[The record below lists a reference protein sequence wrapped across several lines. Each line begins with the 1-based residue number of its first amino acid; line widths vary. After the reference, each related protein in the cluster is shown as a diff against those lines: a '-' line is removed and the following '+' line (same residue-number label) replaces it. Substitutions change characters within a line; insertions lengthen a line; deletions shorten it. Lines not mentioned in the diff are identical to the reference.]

1 MKISDSE
8 MEIMKILWSCGGE
21 MTSPEIASKLSG
33 SRKITT
39 ILTFLKRLEDKD
51 AVSIRREGKIN
62 YYSARISEDEY
73 LHMQT
78 EEFVNE
84 IHKGSVKN
92 FLTALYADG
101 KPDRQELE
109 KIKEWFESL

>member
-21 MTSPEIASKLSG
+21 ITSPEIAARLND
-33 SRKITT
+33 SRKPTT
-39 ILTFLKRLEDKD
+39 ILTFLKRLEDKG
-51 AVSIRREGKIN
+51 AASIRREGKIN
-62 YYSARISEDEY
+62 YYSARISKDEY
-73 LHMQT
+73 LHEQT

-84 IHKGSVKN
+84 IHNGSVKN
-92 FLTALYADG
+92 FLAALYADG
-101 KPDRQELE
+101 KPDKQELN